1 MYSFMD
7 IYRGLINC
15 STNLKFKSLYE
26 LFRVSRVLLLKG
38 SKYLLGR
45 NLKIFKKLSGLIKMI
60 FKGIIEKMSIN
71 KRWKVHSF

>member
-1 MYSFMD
+1 MYSLVD

-15 STNLKFKSLYE
+15 LTNLKFKSLYE

-45 NLKIFKKLSGLIKMI
+45 HLKIFKNLSGLIKMI
-60 FKGIIEKMSIN
+60 FKGIIKKMPII
-71 KRWKVHSF
+71 KR